1 VDNVADKAS
10 PSLPTRPLGK
20 TGMKITR
27 LGLGTWSIGGPN
39 WAFGWGPQDDEAS
52 LATIRRAL
60 ELGLN
65 WIDTSAV
72 YGLGHAEEVVCRA
85 LRDIPRADRP
95 YVFSKGSLVW
105 DERDHSIPPQRIG
118 NPASLR
124 REVEASLR
132 RLQVERI
139 DLYQMHWPADDT
151 PLEVYWQTLLDL
163 RREGKVRAVGL
174 SNHDARQLE
183 AAERLGHVETLQPP
197 FSAIRREAAAEE
209 LPWCAA
215 HNTGVIVYSVLQSG
229 LLTGSFK
236 LSALP
241 QNDWRARGPDYN
253 KAAGADFAGEPLR
266 QNLALADALKPT
278 AARHGVTPAAVA
290 AAWTLAWPGV
300 TGAIMGARRPAQV
313 DGWISAATLELS
325 RADLQEIADAIAST
339 GAGAGPAL
347 PPQASA

>member
-1 VDNVADKAS
+1 MAGKTSS
-10 PSLPTRPLGK
+10 PLPTRPLGK
-20 TGMKITR
+20 TGMNITR
-27 LGLGTWSIGGPN
+27 LGLGTWAIGGPN
-39 WAFGWGPQDDEAS
+39 WAFGWGAQDDELS
-52 LATIRRAL
+52 LATIRRTL

-72 YGLGHAEEVVCRA
+72 YGLGHAEEVVSRI
-85 LRDIPRADRP
+85 LHEIPRAEWP
-95 YVFSKGSLVW
+95 YVFTKGSLVW
-105 DERDHSIPPQRIG
+105 DERDHNIPPRRIG

-132 RLQVERI
+132 RLQVDRI

-163 RREGKVRAVGL
+163 KREGKLLPRGAVQPQRHATRGRRAARPRRNAAAAVLGHPPRGRGGRVAVVRRAQYRGDRLQRSAEWAADRVVQTVG
-174 SNHDARQLE
+174 A
-183 AAERLGHVETLQPP
+183 AAERL
-197 FSAIRREAAAEE
+197 A
-209 LPWCAA
+209 
-215 HNTGVIVYSVLQSG
+215 
-229 LLTGSFK
+229 
-236 LSALP
+236 
-241 QNDWRARGPDYN
+241 RARPDYN
-253 KAAGADFAGEPLR
+253 VGAGAEFAGEPLR
-266 QNLALADALKPT
+266 QNLALADALKPI
-278 AARHGVTPAAVA
+278 AARHGVTPAAIA

>member
-1 VDNVADKAS
+1 MTSKSSS
-10 PSLPTRPLGK
+10 PLPTRPLGK
-20 TGMKITR
+20 TGMNITR
-27 LGLGTWSIGGPN
+27 LGLGTWAIGGPN
-39 WAFGWGPQDDEAS
+39 WAFGWGPQDDELS
-52 LATIRRAL
+52 LTTIRRAL

-72 YGLGHAEEVVCRA
+72 YGLGHAEEVVSRI
-85 LRDIPRADRP
+85 LHEIPRAEWP
-95 YVFSKGSLVW
+95 YVFTKGSLVW
-105 DERDHSIPPQRIG
+105 DERDHNIPPRRIG

-132 RLQVERI
+132 RLRVDRI

-163 RREGKVRAVGL
+163 KREGKLLHVAL
-174 SNHDARQLE
+174 SNHNAAQLE

-197 FSAIRREAAAEE
+197 FSSIRREVAAAE

-229 LLTGSFK
+229 LLSGSFK

-241 QNDWRARGPDYN
+241 ANDWRARGPDYN
-253 KAAGADFAGEPLR
+253 VGAGSEFAGEPLR
-266 QNLALADALKPT
+266 QNLALADALKPI
-278 AARHGVTPAAVA
+278 AARRGVTPAAIA
-290 AAWTLAWPGV
+290 TAWTLAWPGV

-313 DGWISAATLELS
+313 DGWISAATLELN
-325 RADLQEIADAIAST
+325 RADLQEIANAIAST

-347 PPQASA
+347 PPPASA

>member
-1 VDNVADKAS
+1 
-10 PSLPTRPLGK
+10 
-20 TGMKITR
+20 
-27 LGLGTWSIGGPN
+27 
-39 WAFGWGPQDDEAS
+39 
-52 LATIRRAL
+52 
-60 ELGLN
+60 
-65 WIDTSAV
+65 
-72 YGLGHAEEVVCRA
+72 
-85 LRDIPRADRP
+85 
-95 YVFSKGSLVW
+95 
-105 DERDHSIPPQRIG
+105 
-118 NPASLR
+118 
-124 REVEASLR
+124 
-132 RLQVERI
+132 
-139 DLYQMHWPADDT
+139 
-151 PLEVYWQTLLDL
+151 
-163 RREGKVRAVGL
+163 
-174 SNHDARQLE
+174 
-183 AAERLGHVETLQPP
+183 
-197 FSAIRREAAAEE
+197 
-209 LPWCAA
+209 
-215 HNTGVIVYSVLQSG
+215 VIVYSVLQSG

>member
-1 VDNVADKAS
+1 MTNRAS
-10 PSLPTRPLGK
+10 SPLPTRPLGK
-20 TGMKITR
+20 TGMNITR

-39 WAFGWGPQDDEAS
+39 WAFGWGAQDDEVS

-60 ELGLN
+60 ELGVN

-72 YGLGHAEEVVCRA
+72 YGLGHAEEVVCRV
-85 LRDIPRADRP
+85 LRDIPRAERP

-105 DERDHSIPPQRIG
+105 DESDHSIPPRRVG

-139 DLYQMHWPADDT
+139 DLYQMHWPADDAS
-151 PLEVYWQTLLDL
+151 LEVYWQTLLDL

-183 AAERLGHVETLQPP
+183 AAEELGHVETLQPP

-266 QNLALADALKPT
+266 QNLALADALKPI
-278 AARHGVTPAAVA
+278 AERHGVTPAAVA

-325 RADLQEIADAIAST
+325 RVDLQEIADAIAKT

-347 PPQASA
+347 PPLASV

>member
-1 VDNVADKAS
+1 
-10 PSLPTRPLGK
+10 
-20 TGMKITR
+20 
-27 LGLGTWSIGGPN
+27 
-39 WAFGWGPQDDEAS
+39 
-52 LATIRRAL
+52 
-60 ELGLN
+60 
-65 WIDTSAV
+65 
-72 YGLGHAEEVVCRA
+72 
-85 LRDIPRADRP
+85 
-95 YVFSKGSLVW
+95 VFSKGSLVW

-325 RADLQEIADAIAST
+325 RADLQEIANAVAST